1 MKGVYHMIFGA
12 VAYGVGTFLTLQS
25 GMATFESTCHT
36 VDGLIDRFIDIKTI
50 SPIFMHGGYAKVT
63 LRSKSE
69 RQVYYAFEDIVFR
82 LCTEFPGAEPYGPYS
97 REGIKRAIEF
107 ENSMH
112 FEIVNSVFT
121 HVCRIGTGDISW
133 ISTALDQELHM
144 WVQDRISLEDRQVIA
159 DAMVLMADLAE
170 DGRLE

>member
-1 MKGVYHMIFGA
+1 MIFGA

-25 GMATFESTCHT
+25 GMASFESTCHT

-50 SPIFMHGGYAKVT
+50 SPVFMHGGYAKVT

-69 RQVYYAFEDIVFR
+69 RQVYYAFEDIIFK

-97 REGIKRAIEF
+97 RTALKHAIEAG
-107 ENSMH
+107 NTMH
-112 FEIVNSVFT
+112 LNIVDSLFT
-121 HVCRIGTGDISW
+121 HTCRIGTGDLSW
-133 ISTALDQELHM
+133 ISTELDQELHQ
-144 WVQDRISLEDRQVIA
+144 WVQERLSLKDRQVIA

-170 DGRLE
+170 DGRL